1 MRTYILEFNEISTN
15 VQKIFLRQN
24 IYNLEFKLFDDDSCE
39 NKYIKFQLKNND
51 IIVKTANGKTIYGS
65 LDFNEC
71 IFNEENLKL
80 VYKLND
86 NLYFLGG
93 TLILEKNKGT
103 IIYNG
108 SGVMFVSAHRGPI
121 RLVV

>member
-1 MRTYILEFNEISTN
+1 MRTYILEFDEISTN
-15 VQKIFLRQN
+15 VQKIFSRQY
-24 IYNLEFKLFDDDSCE
+24 IYSLDFKKFDDNSCE
-39 NKYIKFQLKNND
+39 NKFIKFQLKNND
-51 IIVKTANGKTIYGS
+51 IIVKTTDGKTIFGS

-71 IFNEENLKL
+71 VFNEENLKL
-80 VYKLND
+80 VYKLKD
-86 NLYFLGG
+86 EIYFLGG
-93 TLILEKNKGT
+93 ILILEKNKGT